1 MADGHIIL
9 DTRVD
14 TTGVTKGFSAIKNG
28 ANSVMATVGKLGAAI
43 GVAFGV
49 SALVKF
55 AKQSVELSSDVQEV
69 QNVVDVAF
77 GDMRDQMEA
86 FANTA
91 IEKFG
96 ISRLTAKQTGSTYMA
111 MAKGMG
117 IAGQEAAD
125 MALNLTGLSADM
137 ASFYN
142 VSQKYADIA
151 LKSVFTGET
160 ETLKQY
166 GIVMTQTNLQE
177 FARQQGITKSIQAMT
192 QQEQTMLRYQ
202 YVMKQTALAQGDF
215 ARTQDSWAN
224 QTRILSE
231 RWKEMQ
237 IVWGDAFRTIGTLIL
252 PAVNSLIKGL
262 AKVGE
267 YAKVAAQSI
276 ARMFG
281 KEIDSSAETASNIST
296 AVDNQNDLTEAT
308 KETTKAAKGQL
319 AAYDEINQISKDT
332 STSGTSGGSVTLPA
346 QTVTSNFDTSDV
358 ENKLNKLK
366 NATSPLSKAFGNLYK
381 SMKNV
386 ASIEFKG
393 LTRIWRETLKPMG
406 NWLKNT
412 VLAQI
417 INDIATGLKNSE
429 DPLENFNT
437 VLGNISAH
445 TFDSLQ
451 WLWDNILHP
460 MGEWAITT
468 LLPTV
473 LDTISEALGFIDG
486 VIEAAKPSFEWMWE
500 NFFEPI
506 KDFAQSAI
514 IVFFNGLNSA
524 FKGLSDWCRENP
536 ETVQAMADIIIGFL
550 AGVWVYNSSKKMIS
564 FLTDLITKFK
574 EFSNLKGMLKSLGA
588 AINSPALAMGALT
601 AAGLYW
607 VKNWDKIKSAFTGM
621 ESWQKAIVIIL
632 GVAAAVAVLWTAI
645 SVGVAAA
652 GILAGLA
659 ALGLG
664 AGILAVGKSNEKKA
678 KKTKVSSV
686 PTGVDRFVPKKT
698 IGNYS
703 IPGLAKGAVLPANKP
718 FLAQLGDQ
726 KNGRNLEAPESLLRD
741 IYAEGNAETNSLL
754 QQLIQVMQKGMT
766 VNVDGKQLMRINREA
781 ETRVGRQTVTGGF
794 ANAY

>member
-14 TTGVTKGFSAIKNG
+14 TTGVKKGFSAIKNG
-28 ANSVMATVGKLGAAI
+28 ANSLIGTVGKLGAAI

-55 AKQSVELSSDVQEV
+55 AKQAVELSSDVQEV
-69 QNVVDVAF
+69 QNVVDVSF

-96 ISRLTAKQTGSTYMA
+96 ISRLTAKRTGSTYMA

-281 KEIDSSAETASNIST
+281 KEIDSSAETSSNIST
-296 AVDNQNDLTEAT
+296 AVDNQNDLTEST

-319 AAYDEINQISKDT
+319 AAYDEINTISKET

-346 QTVTSNFDTSDV
+346 QTVTSNFDTSDI

-406 NWLKNT
+406 DWLKNT
-412 VLAQI
+412 VLTQI
-417 INDIATGLKNSE
+417 INDIATGLNNSQG
-429 DPLENFNT
+429 PLENFNT
-437 VLGNISAH
+437 VLGNIAAH
-445 TFDSLQ
+445 TFNSLQ
-451 WLWDNILHP
+451 WLWENILHP
-460 MGEWAITT
+460 MGEWAVTT

-473 LDTISEALGFIDG
+473 LDTVSEALGFLDE
-486 VIEAAKPSFEWMWE
+486 VIEAAKPSFEWIWD

-506 KDFAQSAI
+506 RDFIWESI
-514 IVFFNGLNSA
+514 ISFLNGLKDA
-524 FKGLSDWCRENP
+524 FKNLSDWCRENP
-536 ETVQAMADIIIGFL
+536 DTVQSMADIIIGFL

-564 FLTDLITKFK
+564 FLTDLIKKLK
-574 EFSNLKGMLKSLGA
+574 EFGGLEGMLKSLGA
-588 AINSPALAMGALT
+588 AINNPALAMGALT

-607 VKNWDKIKSAFTGM
+607 VKNWDKIKAAFTGM
-621 ESWQKAIVIIL
+621 ESWQKATMIIL

-645 SVGVAAA
+645 SVGTAAA

-686 PTGVDRFVPKKT
+686 PTGVDRFVPNKT
-698 IGNYS
+698 IGEYS

-741 IYAEGNAETNSLL
+741 IYAEGNAETNALL